1 MQHIFRVLLNKISYT
16 TKLDD
21 NDDFIKCLRQ
31 EAAKWACILGVS
43 ECKSN
48 ATSKLLWHL
57 EDPKKH
63 K

>member
-1 MQHIFRVLLNKISYT
+1 MQYIFRELLNKISYT
-16 TKLDD
+16 KKSDD
-21 NDDFIKCLRQ
+21 NDFIRCLRQ
-31 EAAKWACILGVS
+31 EAAKWACS

-48 ATSKLLWHL
+48 ATFKLLWHL